1 MSYQPDRH
9 TRSILPIP
17 NQVWHGLT
25 TYDAKDPDTHFPP
38 IRELRPPEGAP
49 NILIVLLDDV
59 GFGASSAFGGPCETP
74 NFEKLAKNGL
84 RYNRF
89 HTTALCAPTRSALL
103 TGRNHHSVGM
113 GTVTEIATAAPG
125 ACSLRPNSKAPLA
138 ETLRLNG
145 YSTSQ
150 YGKCHEVPVFQNSP
164 VGPFDMWPTGSGME
178 YFYGFIAGEDDQ
190 WYPSLYEGTTPIEV
204 DKTPEQGYHL
214 TEDLA
219 DHAINWLHTQQ
230 SIAPDKPF
238 FMYFAPGA
246 THAPHHVPKDWIDK
260 YKGKFAH
267 GWDKQREITFAKQK
281 AMGVIPADADLTK
294 RHDEIPA
301 WDDMPAI
308 LKPVLERQMETYAG
322 FMSHTDY
329 HVGRIIDTIEE
340 LGILDSTLIYCII
353 GDNGAS
359 AEGTIK
365 GTLNEM
371 IVFNGMGD
379 ILETPEYL
387 AARVDKWGGPESFC
401 HYAVGWA
408 WAMDTPYQWTK
419 QVASHW
425 GGTRNGT
432 IVHWPKGI
440 QEKGG
445 QRFQFS
451 HVIDVAPT
459 ILEAAGIPE
468 PIQVH
473 GVTQSPYEGTSMIYS
488 FNDASA
494 PERHEVQYF
503 EMFGNRGVYYKG
515 WSGVTK
521 HRTPWKLGAGVKT
534 IPFDDDVWELYDG
547 SQDYTQ
553 AHDLSQEMPDML
565 HKLQRVFIIEATK
578 YNVLPLDDRGVERFN
593 AELVGRPQTIK
604 GKKQIFYPGM
614 KRLSEASVLNTHNK
628 SYQVTAQVVIPTKG
642 GQGTIIAQGG
652 AGGGWGLML
661 EKGALRFA
669 YNLLGVNVFVIDADQ
684 PLAEGEHQVRAEFA
698 YAGPGLAK
706 GGTVTLYYDG
716 EKAGEGKIAVT
727 QPMIFSATEG
737 ADIGR
742 ELGTCVLPKA
752 KTAASVFNGKIKW
765 VELGVGDDDQSHL
778 VDPEDFIHMI
788 MSRQ

>member
-49 NILIVLLDDV
+49 NVVIILLDDV
-59 GFGASSAFGGPCETP
+59 GFGASTTFGGPCETP
-74 NFEKLAKNGL
+74 NFERLAANGL

-125 ACSLRPNSKAPLA
+125 ASSVRPNSKQPLA

-190 WYPSLYEGTTPIEV
+190 WHPSLYEGTTPIEV

-246 THAPHHVPKDWIDK
+246 THAPHHVPKEWADK
-260 YKGKFAH
+260 YNGKFAH

-281 AMGVIPADADLTK
+281 GMGVIAADAELTP

-308 LKPVLERQMETYAG
+308 LKPVLERQMENYAG

-329 HVGRIIDTIEE
+329 HVGRLIDTIEE
-340 LGILDSTLIYCII
+340 LGVLDNTLIYCII

-365 GTLNEM
+365 GTFNEM
-371 IVFNGMGD
+371 IPLNGMGD

-387 AARVDKWGGPESFC
+387 AAHLDVWGGPEGNP

-451 HVIDVAPT
+451 HVNDVAPT
-459 ILEAAGIPE
+459 VLEAAGIPE

-488 FNDASA
+488 FNETSA

-515 WSGVTK
+515 WSAVTK

-547 SQDYTQ
+547 SKDYTQ

-565 HKLQRVFIIEATK
+565 RKLQRVFIIEATK

-614 KRLSEASVLNTHNK
+614 QRLSEASVLNTHNK
-628 SYQVTAQVVIPTKG
+628 SYQVTAQVVIPTVG

-652 AGGGWGLML
+652 AGGGWGLMM

-684 PLAEGEHQVRAEFA
+684 PLAEGEHQIRAEFA

-706 GGTVTLYYDG
+706 GGAVTLYYDG
-716 EKAGEGKIAVT
+716 EKAGEGKIALT

-737 ADIGR
+737 VDIGR
-742 ELGTCVLPKA
+742 ELGTTVLPKS
-752 KTAASVFNGKIKW
+752 KPEASVFNGKIKW
-765 VELGVGDDDQSHL
+765 VELSVGDDDQSHL
-778 VDPEDFIHMI
+778 VDPEEFIHMI

>member
-1 MSYQPDRH
+1 
-9 TRSILPIP
+9 
-17 NQVWHGLT
+17 
-25 TYDAKDPDTHFPP
+25 
-38 IRELRPPEGAP
+38 
-49 NILIVLLDDV
+49 
-59 GFGASSAFGGPCETP
+59 
-74 NFEKLAKNGL
+74 
-84 RYNRF
+84 
-89 HTTALCAPTRSALL
+89 
-103 TGRNHHSVGM
+103 M

-125 ACSLRPNSKAPLA
+125 ASSVRPNTKAPLA
-138 ETLRLNG
+138 ETLKLNG
-145 YSTSQ
+145 YSTAQ
-150 YGKCHEVPVFQNSP
+150 FGKCHEVPVFQNSP
-164 VGPFDMWPTGSGME
+164 VGPFDMWPTGSGFE
-178 YFYGFIAGEDDQ
+178 YFYGFIAGEDNQ

-219 DHAINWLHTQQ
+219 DHAINWLRTQK

-246 THAPHHVPKDWIDK
+246 THAPHHVPKEWIDQ

-281 AMGVIPADADLTK
+281 ELGVIPADAELTK
-294 RHDEIPA
+294 RHEEIPA
-301 WDDMPAI
+301 WDEMPAA
-308 LKPVLERQMETYAG
+308 LKPILERQMETYAG
-322 FMSHTDY
+322 FMSHTDH
-329 HVGRIIDTIEE
+329 HVGRLIDTIEQ
-340 LGILDSTLIYCII
+340 LGVMDNTLIYVII

-359 AEGTIK
+359 GEGTLK
-365 GTLNEM
+365 GTFNEM
-371 IVFNGMGD
+371 MVFNGMAD
-379 ILETPEYL
+379 IIETPEYL
-387 AARVDKWGGPESFC
+387 AARLEQWGGPEGMP

-451 HVIDVAPT
+451 HVNDVAPT
-459 ILEAAGIPE
+459 VLEVAGIPE

-473 GVTQSPYEGTSMIYS
+473 GVTQSPYEGTSMVYS

-515 WSGVTK
+515 WSAVTK

-547 SQDYTQ
+547 SKDHSQ
-553 AHDLSQEMPDML
+553 AHDLSKEMPDML
-565 HKLQRVFIIEATK
+565 HKLQRVFLIEAAK
-578 YNVLPLDDRGVERFN
+578 YNVLPLDDRGIERFN

-604 GKKQIFYPGM
+604 GKKQVLFPGM
-614 KRLSEASVLNTHNK
+614 KRISESSVLNIKNK
-628 SYQVTAQVVIPTKG
+628 SFQVTAQLVVPADG

-652 AGGGWGLML
+652 ADGGWGLMM

-669 YNLLGVNVFVIDADQ
+669 YNLLGVNVFVTDAHQ
-684 PLAEGEHQVRAEFA
+684 PLAAGEHQVRMEFA
-698 YAGPGLAK
+698 YAGGGLAK
-706 GGTVTLYYDG
+706 GGAVTLYYDG
-716 EKAGEGKIAVT
+716 QNAGEGKVLVT

-737 ADIGR
+737 VEIGR
-742 ELGTCVLPKA
+742 ELGTTVLPKSNPE
-752 KTAASVFNGKIKW
+752 ASVFNGEIKW
-765 VELGVGDDDQSHL
+765 VELSIGDDDHSHL
-778 VDPEDFIHMI
+778 IEPEDFIHMI

>member
-1 MSYQPDRH
+1 MSNQPDRH
-9 TRSILPIP
+9 ARAILPIP
-17 NQVWHGLT
+17 DQVKYGLT
-25 TYDAKDPDTHFPP
+25 TYDAKDPDTHFQP

-49 NILIVLLDDV
+49 NVVIVLLDDA
-59 GFGASSAFGGPCETP
+59 GFGSSSAFGGPCDTP
-74 NFEKLAKNGL
+74 NFEKLAKGGL

-125 ACSLRPNSKAPLA
+125 ASSVRPNTKVPLA
-138 ETLRLNG
+138 ETLKLNG

-150 YGKCHEVPVFQNSP
+150 FGKCHEVPVFQNSP
-164 VGPFDMWPTGSGME
+164 VGPFDAWPTGSGFE
-178 YFYGFIAGEDDQ
+178 YFYGFIAGEDNQ

-204 DKTPEQGYHL
+204 NKTPEQGYHL

-219 DHAINWLHTQQ
+219 DHAINWVRTQK

-246 THAPHHVPKDWIDK
+246 THAPHHVPKEWIDQ

-281 AMGVIPADADLTK
+281 ELGVIPADAELTK
-294 RHDEIPA
+294 RHEEIPA
-301 WDDMPAI
+301 WDEMPAV
-308 LKPVLERQMETYAG
+308 LKPILERQMETYAG
-322 FMSHTDY
+322 FMSHTDH
-329 HVGRIIDTIEE
+329 HVGRIIDAIEQ
-340 LGILDSTLIYCII
+340 LGVMDNTLIYVIV

-359 AEGTIK
+359 GEGTLK
-365 GTLNEM
+365 GTFNEM
-371 IVFNGMGD
+371 MVFNGMAD
-379 ILETPEYL
+379 IIETPEYL
-387 AARVDKWGGPESFC
+387 ASRLEAWGGPEGMP

-451 HVIDVAPT
+451 HVNDVAPT
-459 ILEAAGIPE
+459 VLEVADIPE
-468 PIQVH
+468 PVQVH
-473 GVTQSPYEGTSMIYS
+473 GVTQSPYEGTSMVYS
-488 FNDASA
+488 FNDANV

-515 WSGVTK
+515 WSAVTK

-534 IPFDDDVWELYDG
+534 IPFDEDIWELYDG
-547 SQDYTQ
+547 SKDHSQ
-553 AHDLSQEMPDML
+553 AHDLAKEMPDML
-565 HKLQRVFIIEATK
+565 QKLQRVFLIEATK
-578 YNVLPLDDRGVERFN
+578 YNVLPLDDRGIERFN

-604 GKKQIFYPGM
+604 GKKQVLFPGM
-614 KRLSEASVLNTHNK
+614 KRISESSILNIKNK
-628 SYQVTAQVVIPTKG
+628 SFQVTAQLVVPAAG

-652 AGGGWGLML
+652 ADGGWGLMM

-669 YNLLGVNVFVIDADQ
+669 YNLLGVNLFVTDAHQ
-684 PLAEGEHQVRAEFA
+684 PLAAGEHQVRMEFA
-698 YAGPGLAK
+698 YAGGGLAK
-706 GGTVTLYYDG
+706 GGAVTLYYDG
-716 EKAGEGKIAVT
+716 QPAGEGKVLVT

-737 ADIGR
+737 VEIGR
-742 ELGTCVLPKA
+742 ELGTTVMPKSNP
-752 KTAASVFNGKIKW
+752 KASVFNGEIKW
-765 VELGVGDDDQSHL
+765 VELSIGDDDHTHMIA
-778 VDPEDFIHMI
+778 PEDFLHMI

>member
-1 MSYQPDRH
+1 M
-9 TRSILPIP
+9 
-17 NQVWHGLT
+17 T
-25 TYDAKDPDTHFPP
+25 TYDAKDPDTHFQP

-49 NILIVLLDDV
+49 NVVIVLLDDA
-59 GFGASSAFGGPCETP
+59 GFGSSSAFGGPCDTP
-74 NFEKLAKNGL
+74 NFEKLANGGL

-125 ACSLRPNSKAPLA
+125 ASSVRPNTKVPFA
-138 ETLRLNG
+138 ETLKLNG
-145 YSTSQ
+145 YSTAQ
-150 YGKCHEVPVFQNSP
+150 FGKCHEVPVFQNSP
-164 VGPFDMWPTGSGME
+164 VGPFDVWPTGSGFE
-178 YFYGFIAGEDDQ
+178 YFYGFVAGEDNQ

-204 DKTPEQGYHL
+204 NKTPEQGYHL

-219 DHAINWLHTQQ
+219 DHAINWLRTQK

-246 THAPHHVPKDWIDK
+246 THAPHHVPKEWIDQ

-281 AMGVIPADADLTK
+281 ELGVIPADAELTK
-294 RHDEIPA
+294 RHEEIPA
-301 WDDMPAI
+301 WDEMPAA
-308 LKPVLERQMETYAG
+308 LKPILERQMETYAG
-322 FMSHTDY
+322 FMSHTDH
-329 HVGRIIDTIEE
+329 HVGRIIDTIEQ
-340 LGILDSTLIYCII
+340 LGVMDNTLIYVII

-359 AEGTIK
+359 GEGTLK
-365 GTLNEM
+365 GTFNEM
-371 IVFNGMGD
+371 MVFNGMAD
-379 ILETPEYL
+379 IIETPEYL
-387 AARVDKWGGPESFC
+387 ASRLEQWGGPEGMP

-451 HVIDVAPT
+451 HVNDVAAT
-459 ILEAAGIPE
+459 VLEVADIPE

-473 GVTQSPYEGTSMIYS
+473 GVTQSPYEGTSMVYS
-488 FNDASA
+488 FNDAQA

-515 WSGVTK
+515 WSAVTK

-534 IPFDDDVWELYDG
+534 IPFDEDIWELYDG
-547 SQDYTQ
+547 SKDHSQ
-553 AHDLSQEMPDML
+553 AHDLSKEMPDML
-565 HKLQRVFIIEATK
+565 HKLQRVFLIEATK
-578 YNVLPLDDRGVERFN
+578 YNVLPLDDRGIERFN

-604 GKKQIFYPGM
+604 GKKQVLFPGM
-614 KRLSEASVLNTHNK
+614 KRISESSVLNIKNK
-628 SYQVTAQVVIPTKG
+628 SFQVTAQLVVPAAG

-652 AGGGWGLML
+652 ADGGWGLMM

-669 YNLLGVNVFVIDADQ
+669 YNLLGVNVFVTDAHQ
-684 PLAEGEHQVRAEFA
+684 PLAAGEHQVRMEFA
-698 YAGPGLAK
+698 YAGGGLAK
-706 GGTVTLYYDG
+706 GGAVTLYYDG
-716 EKAGEGKIAVT
+716 QPAGEGKVLVT
-727 QPMIFSATEG
+727 QPMVFSATEG
-737 ADIGR
+737 VEIGR
-742 ELGTCVLPKA
+742 ELGTTVMPKSNP
-752 KTAASVFNGKIKW
+752 KASVFNGEIKW
-765 VELGVGDDDQSHL
+765 VELSIGDDDHSHMIE
-778 VDPEDFIHMI
+778 PEDFIHMI